1 MAVEPV
7 FCVKNQ
13 YIRAVIEFPSVKA
26 FYEMSLKAFMLLATR
41 LIVMMLLDS
50 ISKQMIIV
58 SFWLHSTLRAAADSI
73 QNLPAVPPF
82 CV

>member
-50 ISKQMIIV
+50 ISKQMIIA
-58 SFWLHSTLRAAADSI
+58 SLATLRAAESI
-73 QNLPAVPPF
+73 KNLPAVAPF

>member
-1 MAVEPV
+1 MAVESE

-50 ISKQMIIV
+50 ICKQMIIA
-58 SFWLHSTLRAAADSI
+58 SLATLCAAAEII
-73 QNLPAVPPF
+73 QNLPAVAPF